1 MRTLQEAIDKMENR
15 GGAGASLRKHFAAAG
30 IFNWEDITRSSL
42 YDFRD
47 NLDDSVSPG
56 TAKTICAYA
65 KSLLNRYRDSV
76 ELPSGWTEILTVKG
90 DASRGT
96 YLTPAELKAFEA
108 VRAKSD
114 AELIVQVEALIEA
127 FTGARV
133 SDVQTFTE
141 ENFRDGYLTYTSQKT
156 KVTATIPVSEKTR
169 GWVVYAQEHR
179 SDEPT
184 LMSRNRIIRRLA
196 KRAGIDSSV
205 KTRRGG
211 VEKISQKW
219 EVLSS
224 HCFRK
229 SCATNMANA
238 GASLTDIRFSLGH
251 TNEAM
256 SSRYVVA
263 SRPNLSAK
271 AMSYFQS

>member
-1 MRTLQEAIDKMENR
+1 MRTLQEAINKMENR
-15 GGAGASLRKHFAAAG
+15 GGAGASLRKHFASVG
-30 IFNWEDITRSSL
+30 ILNWEDITRTSL

-47 NLDDSVSPG
+47 NLEDAVAPG

-76 ELPSGWTEILTVKG
+76 ELPSDWTGILSVKG

-96 YLTPAELKAFEA
+96 FLTPEELKAFES
-108 VRAKSD
+108 VRVKTD
-114 AELIVQVEALIEA
+114 VERIVQVEALIEA

-156 KVTATIPVSEKTR
+156 KVTATVPISEKTR
-169 GWVVYAQEHR
+169 GWVVYAQEHHA
-179 SDEPT
+179 DEPT

-196 KRAGIDSSV
+196 KRAGINSSV

-211 VEKISQKW
+211 VERISQKW

-229 SCATNMANA
+229 SCATNLVEA
-238 GASLTDIRFSLGH
+238 GASLNDAKLCLGH
-251 TNEAM
+251 TSTAM
-256 SSRYVVA
+256 TERYVVCT
-263 SRPNLSAK
+263 RPNLSAK
-271 AMSYFQS
+271 AMAYFG